1 MKIWGNV
8 EVVDVQKEDRL
19 NYWALWLLSLC
30 ARGEGTQAAR
40 MGYTRHRRSWSKA
53 GGGQETKYVSC
64 PRSRTPPYVRSP
76 LVIKVLSEIL
86 TGKGEQGMGG
96 GLENADAAQ
105 FSAFCTL

>member
-1 MKIWGNV
+1 MLKWLTFRKKTDSTTGLFGFFLS
-8 EVVDVQKEDRL
+8 VQGEKELKQQGWDTQDTEG
-19 NYWALWLLSLC
+19 AG
-30 ARGEGTQAAR
+30 ARR
-40 MGYTRHRRSWSKA
+40 